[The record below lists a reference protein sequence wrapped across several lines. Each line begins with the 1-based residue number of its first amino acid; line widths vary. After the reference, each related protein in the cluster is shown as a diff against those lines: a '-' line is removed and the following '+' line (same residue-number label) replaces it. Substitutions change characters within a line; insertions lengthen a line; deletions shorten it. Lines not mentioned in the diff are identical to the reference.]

1 MDGSEIELIYSFSI
15 LTLNKKQLDKL
26 DHHLPFD
33 KEKVVELFLKD
44 ISIIKTSPVK
54 TIKDCL
60 DFANEDSRLMI
71 RKSFWGVPGIYMI
84 KYKFDDR
91 LFYIGRA
98 VNLSVRLRDHFIKSR
113 QYTNR
118 LGRFITAVGWEN
130 LSVHILEVCSEE
142 EVEAKENNY
151 IKEYLPTLN
160 GKFSSSY
167 SNQVYRTLSKILAIR
182 QGQNRLGDKPDNI
195 NKIWVYSINNQQS
208 IAYRNLSEVVNS
220 FKMGPGLEAL

>member
-1 MDGSEIELIYSFSI
+1 MISIIQRSIEFKLKLAKQPRVRIELAKLTRSKLLGISFILLYIQTINNSDMNGSEIELIYSFSI

-26 DHHLPFD
+26 DHQSLPFG

-98 VNLSVRLRDHFIKSR
+98 VNLSVRLRDHFIRSR

-167 SNQVYRTLSKILAIR
+167 SNQVFRT
-182 QGQNRLGDKPDNI
+182 
-195 NKIWVYSINNQQS
+195 
-208 IAYRNLSEVVNS
+208 
-220 FKMGPGLEAL
+220 